1 MFTMQ
6 ELSFAQKYPFT
17 SIAKSIVKESAPS
30 LSSIPAEAKER
41 AKAILASALSNT
53 PYNPKAEGS
62 KELLLNEIVAFPV
75 AKIYASCLSSEE
87 TFRKF
92 ARLISRSSFESL
104 EKEKDSVIFD
114 VAAELKIRFAPA
126 EKGFFAS
133 LPLFDFLKASFMQSE
148 PYMKLVNQKLDSGN
162 VYLNRNEFI
171 RFLSGTIFEGIYS
184 SFPID
189 LQNVPKSIKEDANKF
204 RERKFSDMKAISFG
218 KFSSINPEFFPPC
231 YAELYSKLIS
241 SSNLTHIAR
250 FDIAV
255 FLAALGMNKE
265 KIKELFSNAPNYDEK
280 KTLYHLDR
288 IFSKGKFLPP
298 SCIKLKEHGL
308 CDGDCNVKNPVQ
320 YYGQRVKETRKAR
333 R

>member
-6 ELSFAQKYPFT
+6 ELSFAQKYPFS
-17 SIAKSIVKESAPS
+17 SIAKSIVRESAPS
-30 LSSIPAEAKER
+30 LSEIPSEARER
-41 AKAILASALSNT
+41 AKAMLASALGNT
-53 PYNPKAEGS
+53 AYNPKAEGS

-92 ARLISRSSFESL
+92 ARLVSKASFGYL
-104 EKEKDSVIFD
+104 EKEKDSAIFD
-114 VAAELKIRFAPA
+114 VAAELKIKFAPA

-133 LPLFDFLKASFMQSE
+133 LPLFDFLRASFMQSE

-184 SFPID
+184 SLPLD
-189 LQNVPKSIKEDANKF
+189 LQNVPKAIKDDANKF
-204 RERKFSDMKAISFG
+204 RERKFAEMKKTVSFG

-231 YAELYSKLIS
+231 YADLYSKLIS
-241 SSNLTHIAR
+241 GSNLAHIAR

-255 FLAALGMNKE
+255 FLAALGMGKE
-265 KIKELFSNAPNYDEK
+265 KIKELFGNLPNYDEK
-280 KTLYHLDR
+280 KTSYHLDR

-298 SCIKLKEHGL
+298 SCVKLKEHGL
-308 CDGDCNVKNPVQ
+308 CNGDCNVRNPVQ
-320 YYGQRVKETRKAR
+320 YYMQRFKELKK
-333 R
+333 